1 MRLNVAIFFGALF
14 GALGVLLFLVAFG
27 SDYWLLATEVGRCSG
42 EQNIENITFH
52 HEGFFWRCWFKGV
65 VEENNSNIWKFWY
78 TNQPPS
84 KNCTHAYLSPYPF
97 MRGEHNSTS
106 YDSAI
111 IYRGFW
117 AVLLLLGVVAALT
130 ASFLIICA
138 APFSSHLLYKA
149 GGGSYIASGVLFS
162 LVVIL
167 YVIWVQAV
175 SDMESYRA
183 SKMKDC
189 WEFTP
194 SVLYGWSFF
203 SGPGWSIFL
212 SARWATLSCCWVAYP
227 DASLNLCHC
236 GFQETFHS
244 TTLPLCVLC

>member
-52 HEGFFWRCWFKGV
+52 HEGFFWRCWFNGI
-65 VEENNSNIWKFWY
+65 VEENNSNVWKFWY
-78 TNQPPS
+78 
-84 KNCTHAYLSPYPF
+84 
-97 MRGEHNSTS
+97 
-106 YDSAI
+106 

-117 AVLLLLGVVAALT
+117 SVLLLLGVVAALV
-130 ASFLIICA
+130 ASFVIICA
-138 APFSSHLLYKA
+138 APFASHFLYKA
-149 GGGSYIASGVLFS
+149 GGGSYIAAGILFF
-162 LVVIL
+162 LAVML

-175 SDMESYRA
+175 VDMESYRA
-183 SKMKDC
+183 TKMKDC

-203 SGPGWSIFL
+203 LAPAGIFF
-212 SARWATLSCCWVAYP
+212 
-227 DASLNLCHC
+227 SLLAGLLFLVVGRHI
-236 GFQETFHS
+236 QLHH
-244 TTLPLCVLC
+244 